1 LAHVLVRHKV
11 ENYAKWRPAFDEHD
25 AMRVAGGQVGT
36 PQVFRSGDD
45 PWEVVIL
52 MEWDELER
60 ARQFV
65 ASPDL
70 REVMEKD
77 GVTDQPTIYFL
88 SAV

>member
-1 LAHVLVRHKV
+1 MAHLLVRHKV
-11 ENYAKWRPAFDEHD
+11 ESYAKWRPAFNEHD
-25 AMRVAGGQVGT
+25 ANRVAAGQVGA

-65 ASPDL
+65 SSPNL
-70 REVMEKD
+70 KEVMEHA
-77 GVTDQPTIYFL
+77 GVTDEPTINFL
-88 SAV
+88 SQV